1 MEDILFAPIT
11 EVSRLYRSKAISP
24 VEVLEATFQHL
35 QGWEPHLNAF
45 VSVWKET
52 ALASARHAENAFM
65 RGNADTL
72 PSLLGIPISVKDLI
86 YTKGLRTSCGSHIL
100 RDFQPDFTAS
110 LVTRL
115 ERSGAV
121 IIGKTNLLEFAYGVP
136 HPDYGPTQNPW
147 DDRRTSGGS
156 SGGSAASVAAGIG
169 YASIGTDTGGS
180 VRIPASYCGV
190 VGLKPTYGRVST
202 WGVFPL
208 AWSLDHV
215 GLLARHVDDAGEVLA
230 VLAGYDANDSHS
242 DDGLPVF
249 CHGSI
254 ECGNTRLRMRI
265 GVPEERA
272 FARVRPDVYAHY
284 QRALT
289 TLQLHGFELVELG
302 WFQETDI
309 EVALMRILL
318 PEAAYVH
325 RRWLDRKDDYAPQ
338 TYRQLEEG
346 GRSLAMDYLHGLDFQ
361 TAFRREVAS
370 MFADVD
376 AILTPT
382 VCFPAPQEDPVI
394 GDESENELTF
404 TGPFNVSGHPALTAN
419 AGFTAEGLP
428 VGVQVVGPYG
438 REDVVLAVA
447 RVLETIEDCRRRPEA
462 PR

>member
-1 MEDILFAPIT
+1 
-11 EVSRLYRSKAISP
+11 
-24 VEVLEATFQHL
+24 
-35 QGWEPHLNAF
+35 
-45 VSVWKET
+45 
-52 ALASARHAENAFM
+52 
-65 RGNADTL
+65 
-72 PSLLGIPISVKDLI
+72 
-86 YTKGLRTSCGSHIL
+86 
-100 RDFQPDFTAS
+100 
-110 LVTRL
+110 
-115 ERSGAV
+115 
-121 IIGKTNLLEFAYGVP
+121 
-136 HPDYGPTQNPW
+136 PTQNPW
-147 DDRRTSGGS
+147 DGGRTSGGS

-190 VGLKPTYGRVST
+190 VGLKPTYGRIST

-215 GLLARHVDDAGEVLA
+215 GLLARSVDDAGEALA
-230 VLAGYDANDSHS
+230 ALAGYDALDAHS
-242 DDGLPVF
+242 DGGLPVF
-249 CHGSI
+249 CHGSAA
-254 ECGNTRLRMRI
+254 CGDTRLRMRI

-272 FARVRPDVYAHY
+272 FVHVRSDVYTHY
-284 QRALT
+284 ERGLA
-289 TLQLHGFELVELG
+289 TLQSHGFELVKLG
-302 WFQETDI
+302 WFQETDV

-318 PEAAYVH
+318 PEAAHIH

-346 GRSLAMDYLHGLDFQ
+346 TRALAADYLHGLDFR
-361 TAFRREVAS
+361 AVFRKEVAS

-382 VCFPAPQEDPVI
+382 VCFAAPQEDPVI

-404 TGPFNVSGHPALTAN
+404 TGPFNVSGHPALTVN
-419 AGFTAEGLP
+419 AGFTGEGLP

-447 RVLETIEDCRRRPEA
+447 RVLERTEDCRRRPVG